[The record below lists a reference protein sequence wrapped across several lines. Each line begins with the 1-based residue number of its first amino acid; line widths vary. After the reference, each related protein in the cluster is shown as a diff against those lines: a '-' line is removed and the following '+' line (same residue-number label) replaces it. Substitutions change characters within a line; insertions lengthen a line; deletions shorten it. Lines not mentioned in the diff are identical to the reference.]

1 MMPLSELA
9 DAIAKHM
16 AALPAQSNGQI
27 RGIPDERTIRY
38 YTTLGLLDR
47 PLQMRGRTA
56 LYGAKHAAQ
65 VIAIKRLQTT
75 GKSLADIA
83 AMWGQIDDVQLQA
96 ISGVAFERQVMVAAK
111 PAFWRKPVEPVVP
124 APHLP
129 NAEAL
134 VKIILGP
141 GIEVVLSDHRGH
153 LDVANIIAAAA
164 PLLHELQRQR
174 NA

>member
-111 PAFWRKPVEPVVP
+111 PAFWRTPVESP
-124 APHLP
+124 APQSPH
-129 NAEAL
+129 AEAL

-174 NA
+174 DA